1 MLRVGK
7 ALGARIQGFRVL
19 GDHSRKNLGCRKLSR
34 EHWQALARQSMAMAR
49 SLRDAGC
56 KPRASIVVFVG
67 MMRPILYYTVLYY
80 TIQEVKNL
88 KITAG

>member
-1 MLRVGK
+1 M
-7 ALGARIQGFRVL
+7 
-19 GDHSRKNLGCRKLSR
+19 
-34 EHWQALARQSMAMAR
+34 ARQSMAMAR